1 MSTVLDLIAG
11 SLRLLSAIASGEM
24 PSASESQDALASLN
38 GMIDTWKTESL
49 MVYNIS
55 PQTFALV
62 GGQKMYT
69 MGPGGNWNTERPV
82 QIDSMYLQYTGTGT
96 GGPPPLNLII
106 EQLNQDQYNSIIV
119 PNTQSTYPTAAYVS
133 DDFPMRQIFMWPVPT
148 VAYSVDVFTWGL
160 IDGFAAITSTV
171 SLPPGYARMLRFN
184 LALELAPE
192 YGLTPSQTVAAGA
205 LDAKA
210 AVKRNNIKPLFMAA
224 DPELTGR
231 KTGWNW
237 LTGS

>member
-1 MSTVLDLIAG
+1 MSTVLDLITG
-11 SLRLLSAIASGEM
+11 SLRLLGAIASGEF
-24 PSASESQDALASLN
+24 PSASESQDALAALN
-38 GMIDTWKTESL
+38 DMIDTWKTESL

-55 PQTFALV
+55 PHTFALV
-62 GGQKMYT
+62 AGQKMYT

-205 LDAKA
+205 IDAKS